1 MGGWVERFEEAD
13 DGALVQAMRNGEE
26 AAVSEFIARYQPLVR
41 IQAGRLRVP
50 SDERQHW
57 TADVLCDVSLA
68 LMRSTRPPP
77 RSVPA
82 YLITACRRTV
92 MMAERARRTRAVHEA
107 AVVDDAG
114 GDRVLVWACSEESL
128 RQARGQQSDQLPIPR
143 VLEKLVTALD
153 AHLDLGERTLLS
165 WMGQRVPYATMAK
178 WLGITRT
185 AIIKRATRLRIRLL
199 GVAFQFAH
207 TLSRDDRRDL
217 VRFFRRA
224 GALDAVS
231 LARLETDDATSEDRQ
246 PLDACAPHDHQ
257 VGRDDHG

>member
-1 MGGWVERFEEAD
+1 MGGRVERFREAD

-26 AAVSEFIARYQPLVR
+26 AAVSEFIERYQHLVL

-57 TADVLCDVSLA
+57 SADLLYDVSLA

-82 YLITACRRTV
+82 YLITACRRKAI
-92 MMAERARRTRAVHEA
+92 MAERARRTRAVHEA

-114 GDRVLVWACSEESL
+114 GDRVLVSTCSEESL
-128 RQARGQQSDQLPIPR
+128 RQARGPGSEPLPIPG
-143 VLEKLVTALD
+143 VLEKLVAALD
-153 AHLDLGERTLLS
+153 EHLNSGERTLLS
-165 WMGQRVPYATMAK
+165 WMGQRVPYATMAE

-185 AIIKRATRLRIRLL
+185 AVIKRATRLRIRLL
-199 GVAFQFAH
+199 GVAFQFAQ
-207 TLSRDDRRDL
+207 TLCSNDRREL

-224 GALDAVS
+224 GALDSAS
-231 LARLETDDATSEDRQ
+231 LTRLETGDADHDDRQ
-246 PLDACAPHDHQ
+246 LRTAPYDTTSS
-257 VGRDDHG
+257 